1 MKVLVSALGLAVL
14 LSAAVGY
21 LRHDDAP
28 AVLRDIHYSKDVDY
42 SVSAAQR
49 RPRAVEPFT
58 APADR
63 P

>member
-21 LRHDDAP
+21 LRHDDTP
-28 AVLRDIHYSKDVDY
+28 VMRDIRYTRDVDT
-42 SVSAAQR
+42 SVSSAQR
-49 RPRAVEPFT
+49 RPQTLEPFT
-58 APADR
+58 KPADR

>member
-1 MKVLVSALGLAVL
+1 MKVLVSALGLAAL
-14 LSAAVGY
+14 LSAAAGY
-21 LRHDDAP
+21 LRHDHVTAM
-28 AVLRDIHYSKDVDY
+28 RDIHYSKDVDY

>member
-28 AVLRDIHYSKDVDY
+28 VMRDIRYTKDFDY
-42 SVSAAQR
+42 SVSSAQR
-49 RPRAVEPFT
+49 RPQTLEPFT
-58 APADR
+58 KPADR

>member
-28 AVLRDIHYSKDVDY
+28 AALRDIHYSKDVDY